1 MSDVEPKKLNLI
13 ALVTMPLVAV
23 FSSTI
28 AIEVDIKSIAT
39 IFAINLIPMLIS
51 SGIGYLL
58 LRKANTNAAAV
69 ASIASPVLM
78 SFSASAWYLIRVLS
92 PSVNAPGIEHL
103 RLPWMIFIGAVVFGI
118 LSVPVV
124 FRLNRGR
131 Q

>member
-28 AIEVDIKSIAT
+28 AIEVDIIAIAT

-58 LRKANTNAAAV
+58 LRKANTNAAAI

-118 LSVPVV
+118 LSVLVV
-124 FRLNRGR
+124 FSLNRGR

>member
-1 MSDVEPKKLNLI
+1 MLGVDPKKLNLM
-13 ALVTMPLVAV
+13 ALATMPLVAV
-23 FSSTI
+23 ISSSI
-28 AIEVDIKSIAT
+28 AIEVDIKATAT

-51 SGIGYLL
+51 SGIGGLL
-58 LRKANTNAAAV
+58 LRKAKTNAAAI

-78 SFSASAWYLIRVLS
+78 SFSASAWYIIRLLF
-92 PSVNAPGIEHL
+92 PDTNAPGSEHL
-103 RLPWMIFIGAVVFGI
+103 AMPLYILVGAVVFGI